1 MVAIKDI
8 PEGSRILVDRGFTR
22 KEALA
27 RMDEI
32 MDLAPIGGSFEAFL
46 FSHSIYFH
54 LVLNFKTIN
63 ELFIM

>member
-27 RMDEI
+27 RMEDI
-32 MDLAPIGGSFEAFL
+32 MALAPTGGSFEVFFISHFIFRSFNL
-46 FSHSIYFH
+46 F
-54 LVLNFKTIN
+54 
-63 ELFIM
+63 